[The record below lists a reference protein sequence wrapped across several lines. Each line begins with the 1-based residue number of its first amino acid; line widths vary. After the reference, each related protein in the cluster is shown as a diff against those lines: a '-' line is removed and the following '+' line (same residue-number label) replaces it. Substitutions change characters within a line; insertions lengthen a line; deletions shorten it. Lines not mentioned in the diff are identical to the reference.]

1 MFLGDESFGRCCLA
15 KLPFLLSTEEMASIL
30 EAGVVGRLFVGH
42 LTEQQEKQKVAPGR
56 GHCSTRGASS
66 FPDSTGLR
74 ITGRRR
80 RIQVSLVAAT
90 AVARSAPRSFSTA
103 QQIVCCEAQ
112 ETLTRTSGGI

>member
-1 MFLGDESFGRCCLA
+1 
-15 KLPFLLSTEEMASIL
+15 MASIV

-74 ITGRRR
+74 ITGRGRRR
-80 RIQVSLVAAT
+80 RIQASLVAAT
-90 AVARSAPRSFSTA
+90 AAARSATRSFSKA
-103 QQIVCCEAQ
+103 QQFVCCAAQ
-112 ETLTRTSGGI
+112 ETLTGTTGGI

>member
-1 MFLGDESFGRCCLA
+1 
-15 KLPFLLSTEEMASIL
+15 MASIV

-42 LTEQQEKQKVAPGR
+42 LTQQQEKQKVVPGR
-56 GHCSTRGASS
+56 RHCSTRGASS

-80 RIQVSLVAAT
+80 SIQASLVAAT
-90 AVARSAPRSFSTA
+90 AAARSAPRSFSTA

-112 ETLTRTSGGI
+112 ETLTRTTRGI